1 MKVEL
6 PKIYSDA
13 YNLALTLLQRT
24 RSFPKHYR
32 PILARKIEET
42 SVNLA
47 MNLRKMALT
56 AHENH
61 SAKGELVLKASN
73 DIDDLKFLMQLSRDL
88 ELLSAGSFG
97 EISGSLTNIGRQI
110 GGFKRRSRV

>member
-13 YNLALTLLQRT
+13 YNLTLTLLQRT

-56 AHENH
+56 SQQHR
-61 SAKGELVLKASN
+61 SVKGLLVLKASS
-73 DIDDLKFLMQLSRDL
+73 DIDDLKFLLQLSRDL
-88 ELLSAGSFG
+88 ELMSAGSFG
-97 EISGSLTNIGRQI
+97 TISEAVNEIGRQI
-110 GGFKRRSRV
+110 GGLKRVNEK

>member
-13 YNLALTLLQRT
+13 YNLTLTLLQRT

-56 AHENH
+56 SQQH
-61 SAKGELVLKASN
+61 SVKGALVLKASS
-73 DIDDLKFLMQLSRDL
+73 DIDDLKFLLQLCRDL
-88 ELLSAGSFG
+88 KLMSAGSFG
-97 EISGSLTNIGRQI
+97 TISEAVNEIGRQI
-110 GGFKRRSRV
+110 GGLKRANDK